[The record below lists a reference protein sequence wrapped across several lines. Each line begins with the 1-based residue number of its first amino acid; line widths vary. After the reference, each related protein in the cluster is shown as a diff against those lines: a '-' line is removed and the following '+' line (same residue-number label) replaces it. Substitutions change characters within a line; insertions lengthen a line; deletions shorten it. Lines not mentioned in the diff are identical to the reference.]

1 MVGTGNKV
9 EDYGVGFYTKYG
21 DGGVDIAPIA
31 DLYKTEVWELGKH
44 LGVDQRIIDAQPTDG
59 LWEDGT
65 QFGMNTLGAGVMTG
79 AMNNAFREVAIKFA
93 LVVADKA
100 YGIGY
105 DIGAGDEYD
114 RGYVDGVE
122 SVRSGVLG
130 D

>member
-1 MVGTGNKV
+1 M
-9 EDYGVGFYTKYG
+9 
-21 DGGVDIAPIA
+21 
-31 DLYKTEVWELGKH
+31 TEQEL
-44 LGVDQRIIDAQPTDG
+44 IE
-59 LWEDGT
+59 LWGDGT
-65 QFGMNTLGAGVMTG
+65 QFGMNTEMIGAL
-79 AMNNAFREVAIKFA
+79 NNAFREVAVKFA

-114 RGYVDGVE
+114 RGYIDGVE

>member
-1 MVGTGNKV
+1 MVG
-9 EDYGVGFYTKYG
+9 
-21 DGGVDIAPIA
+21 A
-31 DLYKTEVWELGKH
+31 L
-44 LGVDQRIIDAQPTDG
+44 
-59 LWEDGT
+59 
-65 QFGMNTLGAGVMTG
+65 
-79 AMNNAFREVAIKFA
+79 NNAFREVAIKFA

-114 RGYVDGVE
+114 RGYIDGVE

>member
-1 MVGTGNKV
+1 M
-9 EDYGVGFYTKYG
+9 
-21 DGGVDIAPIA
+21 
-31 DLYKTEVWELGKH
+31 TEQEL
-44 LGVDQRIIDAQPTDG
+44 IE
-59 LWEDGT
+59 LWGDGT
-65 QFGMNTLGAGVMTG
+65 QFGMTELGAGVMTG
-79 AMNNAFREVAIKFA
+79 TLHRLAEVAVKFA

-114 RGYVDGVE
+114 RGYIDGVE

>member
-1 MVGTGNKV
+1 MRTLSKLEQGHLKTGAIS
-9 EDYGVGFYTKYG
+9 GIIPSYTKK
-21 DGGVDIAPIA
+21 
-31 DLYKTEVWELGKH
+31 LQMTEQEL
-44 LGVDQRIIDAQPTDG
+44 IE
-59 LWEDGT
+59 LWGDGT
-65 QFGMNTLGAGVMTG
+65 QFGINTEMVGAL
-79 AMNNAFREVAIKFA
+79 NNAFRKVAVKFA

-114 RGYVDGVE
+114 RGYIDGVE